1 MSWNTLATT
10 DITAEILPDEVTML
24 NTIQGSSSILATIL
38 STVTAELLAQILV
51 GGNQIGQAG
60 TVPDQIRGDAIAIV
74 RWRWFCSLPKTDLQS
89 QFRKDQYE
97 SAQQHIEKIRE
108 GKEKVEIP
116 SNPQNVTGPS
126 FRLEAVRRGHRLDTH
141 TFDKLGE
148 T

>member
-1 MSWNTLATT
+1 
-10 DITAEILPDEVTML
+10 
-24 NTIQGSSSILATIL
+24 
-38 STVTAELLAQILV
+38 VTAELLAQILV

-97 SAQQHIEKIRE
+97 SAQKHIEKIRE

-126 FRLEAVRRGHRLDTH
+126 FRIGAIRRGHRLDTH
-141 TFDKLGE
+141 AFDKLGE

>member
-1 MSWNTLATT
+1 
-10 DITAEILPDEVTML
+10 
-24 NTIQGSSSILATIL
+24 
-38 STVTAELLAQILV
+38 
-51 GGNQIGQAG
+51 
-60 TVPDQIRGDAIAIV
+60 VPDQIRGDAIAIV

-97 SAQQHIEKIRE
+97 SAQQHIERIRE

-126 FRLEAVRRGHRLDTH
+126 FRVESVRRGHRLGTH